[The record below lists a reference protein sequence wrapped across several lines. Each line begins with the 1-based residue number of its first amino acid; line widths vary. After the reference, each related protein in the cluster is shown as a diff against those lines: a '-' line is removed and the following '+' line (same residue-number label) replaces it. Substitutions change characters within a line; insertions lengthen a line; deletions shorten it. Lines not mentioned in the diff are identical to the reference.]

1 MILQYGLLLETNG
14 RGDMDGS
21 LTFDTAEDALNSAY
35 ALFQSGHNSI
45 SLFSVDIKSGE
56 IKQVMDRR
64 EITNRRYRYEE
75 AERSEEAGEARHGSY
90 FDQFALRTADIIGRA

>member
-64 EITNRRYRYEE
+64 EIANRCYRYEE
-75 AERSEEAGEARHGSY
+75 AERSEEAEDRKCGSY
-90 FDQFALRTADIIGRA
+90 FDQHALRTSDVIGRA